1 MMCFMLSEKTV
12 NPRAGDK
19 RKLKKKTKV
28 SFRLCYTQ
36 KMLQRYKNSELF
48 SDGLTLRERIE
59 GI

>member
-1 MMCFMLSEKTV
+1 MQT
-12 NPRAGDK
+12 
-19 RKLKKKTKV
+19 LKKKKV